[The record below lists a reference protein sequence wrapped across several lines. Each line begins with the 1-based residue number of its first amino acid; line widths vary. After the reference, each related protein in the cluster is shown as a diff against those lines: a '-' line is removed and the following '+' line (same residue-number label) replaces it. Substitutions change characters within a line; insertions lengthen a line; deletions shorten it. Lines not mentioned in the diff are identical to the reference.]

1 MVYPATLLVL
11 AAVAIILILFWMGY
25 YYARTHGQFEDVE
38 AAKYRMLEIERSY
51 HDDEYRQPAPGRDRF

>member
-11 AAVAIILILFWMGY
+11 ATVGIAVTLFWLGW

-38 AAKYRMLEIERSY
+38 AAKYRMLEIERSHHDGQY
-51 HDDEYRQPAPGRDRF
+51 HAPRGGR